1 MWWEIAKVR
10 KKRIMQLFKTLYMT
24 WWKRKLIK
32 IGENIEIRK
41 SVTYEIWFVDYSS
54 SSFSS
59 LKFSFSSPIWVLYS
73 QGIFAFLHFSFPR
86 TFVTYLIFKWKVN
99 VVESEL
105 FPHFIRLRRHH
116 QLIVSEKSILKKFE
130 VEISRNSNWISW
142 QRKNCCEY
150 QFDGDHFR
158 NARGCEERGGKRNDK
173 FSKRK
178 EGIHRNRLKT
188 LQEWA
193 FSTLCIVLQNE
204 W

>member
-1 MWWEIAKVR
+1 MKFDLLIIR
-10 KKRIMQLFKTLYMT
+10 RHLFPLS
-24 WWKRKLIK
+24 
-32 IGENIEIRK
+32 N
-41 SVTYEIWFVDYSS
+41 FH
-54 SSFSS
+54 S
-59 LKFSFSSPIWVLYS
+59 LPQFGCSILKGF
-73 QGIFAFLHFSFPR
+73 FAFLHFSFQR
-86 TFVTYLIFKWKVN
+86 KFVTYLIFKWKVN

-116 QLIVSEKSILKKFE
+116 QLIVPEKSILKKFE
-130 VEISRNSNWISW
+130 FEISRNSNWISW

-173 FSKRK
+173 FGKRK

-193 FSTLCIVLQNE
+193 FSTLCSFSKRMVGAVENRKMINYAKI
-204 W
+204 